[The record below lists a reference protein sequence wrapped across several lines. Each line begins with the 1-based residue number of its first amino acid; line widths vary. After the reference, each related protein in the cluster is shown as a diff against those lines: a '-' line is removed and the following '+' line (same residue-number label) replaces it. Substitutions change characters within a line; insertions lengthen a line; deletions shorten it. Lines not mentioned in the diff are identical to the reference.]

1 MVDNTNMQHSRIR
14 TGKIILY
21 LFMGIIT
28 VVYLYPLVWVLINSL
43 KSNTELFARPWSLP
57 ERFMWNNYIYAWN
70 TGRIGRYMLNSFI
83 VTTISLIFAI
93 LLSSMA
99 AYGIKRMK
107 WKLSGFVLI
116 LFLAG
121 TMIPIHAVVIPLFIN
136 FSKLHLTNKLISLIL
151 PYITFA
157 FPTTIYILSGFF
169 GTIPREVEE
178 AAVIDGCSIWKVYI
192 RIIMPIA
199 KPAIITVSIFN
210 VVFMWNELLVAL
222 VFISDS
228 NLMTLPVGLTAFTGQ
243 YTTNYPPLLAAIFL
257 AILPS
262 IIIYSLFN
270 SQIVAG
276 MTVGAIK
283 G

>member
-1 MVDNTNMQHSRIR
+1 VDNINMQHDRVRIS
-14 TGKIILY
+14 KIILY
-21 LFMGIIT
+21 LFLGIIT
-28 VVYLYPLVWVLINSL
+28 LVYLYPLVWVLINSF
-43 KSNTELFARPWSLP
+43 KNNTELFTKPWALP
-57 ERFMWNNYIYAWN
+57 AKFMWGNYIYAWN

-83 VTTISLIFAI
+83 VTTVSIIFAV

-99 AYGIKRMK
+99 AYGIRRMK

-121 TMIPIHAVVIPLFIN
+121 TMIPIHAIIIPLFIN
-136 FSKLHLTNKLISLIL
+136 FSKLHLTNSYLSLIL

-178 AAVIDGCSIWKVYI
+178 AAVIDGCSMWKVYLKI
-192 RIIMPIA
+192 VMPIA
-199 KPAIITVSIFN
+199 KPAIITVCIFN

-222 VFISDS
+222 IFITDM
-228 NLMTLPVGLTAFTGQ
+228 NLMTLPVGLTAFSGQ
-243 YTTNYPPLLAAIFL
+243 YSTNYPPLLAAIFMS
-257 AILPS
+257 ILPS
-262 IIIYSLFN
+262 IIVYSIFT
-270 SQIVAG
+270 SQIAAG
-276 MTVGAIK
+276 MTVGAVK